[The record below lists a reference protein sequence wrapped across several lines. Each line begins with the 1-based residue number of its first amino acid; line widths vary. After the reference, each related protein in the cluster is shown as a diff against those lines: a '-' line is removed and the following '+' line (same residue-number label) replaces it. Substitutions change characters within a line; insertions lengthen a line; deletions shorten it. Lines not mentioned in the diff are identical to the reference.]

1 MRPFPVDLL
10 YTKTFWV
17 SLISIACGVALEI
30 AQVHGPSYVLI
41 AQGLISIC
49 QRAAL
54 VDNDVI
60 SSFLKGVKFS
70 ESRPKPS
77 NLPLG
82 EVNPN

>member
-1 MRPFPVDLL
+1 MNPFPVDLL
-10 YTKTFWV
+10 YTKTFWI
-17 SLISIACGVALEI
+17 SLISVACGVALEI

-41 AQGLISIC
+41 AQGLIAIC

-70 ESRPKPS
+70 EHRQDSRLS
-77 NLPLG
+77 QG